1 MSLMK
6 KTIAVFFGGK
16 SPEHDI
22 SIITALSSVIKP
34 LELTKNYQV
43 VPVYITKTGKWVSG
57 DIFKDISIYRTKKI
71 VEIEAKTKAAVVSF
85 DGGLTI
91 NKQRID
97 VAFPAMHGAYGEDG
111 SLMGLLRMAGIPFVG
126 ADMDASVIA
135 MDKVLAKQI
144 AFSNDIPVSK
154 FVFLTNEDVTTN
166 LESEV
171 QRITE
176 ELKFPLFV
184 KPAHLGSSI
193 GISKVVNDEELA
205 NALEVAAYYDEKI
218 IVEEGVE
225 NLIEV
230 TIPMMGNDVV
240 TAALIERP
248 LTQSDDFFDFNT
260 KYING
265 GGGKKSGG
273 KQSGASGAQGYSELP
288 AKLRDD
294 LSVRAL
300 EVAAAVYKAIGAT
313 GMARVDL
320 LIDSK
325 TDTVYFNEV
334 NPLPGSLYSHNWR
347 LAGVSPMQLVE
358 KFIVLAE
365 ERFAAKQK
373 LNSTF
378 ASNFLEQF

>member
-1 MSLMK
+1 MK
-6 KTIAVFFGGK
+6 KTVAVFFGGK

-22 SIITALSSVIKP
+22 SIITALASVIKP
-34 LELTKNYQV
+34 LELTKKFNIL
-43 VPVYITKTGKWVSG
+43 PVYITKTGKWVSG
-57 DIFKDISIYRTKKI
+57 DIFKNIEIYRTKKI
-71 VEIEAKTKAAVVSF
+71 DEIVAKTKAAHVTF
-85 DGGLTI
+85 DGGFAI

-144 AFSNDIPVSK
+144 AFSNGIPVSK
-154 FVFLTNEDVTTN
+154 FTFLTGEDVRTN
-166 LESEV
+166 LQTQVE
-171 QRITE
+171 RITN
-176 ELKFPLFV
+176 ELAFPIFV

-193 GISKVVNDEELA
+193 GISKVADNDELA

-230 TIPMMGNDVV
+230 TVPMMGNDIL

-265 GGGKKSGG
+265 GGKKSGG
-273 KQSGASGAQGYSELP
+273 KQSGAQGYSELP
-288 AKLRDD
+288 AKLPGD
-294 LSVRAL
+294 LSERSLA
-300 EVAAAVYKAIGAT
+300 VAAAVYKAIGAT
-313 GMARVDL
+313 GMSRIDL
-320 LIDSK
+320 LIDSV

-347 LAGVSPMQLVE
+347 MAGVSPMQLVE
-358 KFIVLAE
+358 KFIILAE
-365 ERFAAKQK
+365 ERYAAQQK

-378 ASNFLEQF
+378 SSNFLDQF

>member
-1 MSLMK
+1 MK

>member
-57 DIFKDISIYRTKKI
+57 DIFKNIDIYRTKKI

-265 GGGKKSGG
+265 GGKKSGG

>member
-57 DIFKDISIYRTKKI
+57 DIFKNIDIYRTKKI
-71 VEIEAKTKAAVVSF
+71 VEIEAKTKAAVVTF

-248 LTQSDDFFDFNT
+248 LTQSDDFFDFDT
-260 KYING
+260 KYIN

-378 ASNFLEQF
+378 TSNFLEQF

>member
-1 MSLMK
+1 
-6 KTIAVFFGGK
+6 
-16 SPEHDI
+16 
-22 SIITALSSVIKP
+22 
-34 LELTKNYQV
+34 
-43 VPVYITKTGKWVSG
+43 
-57 DIFKDISIYRTKKI
+57 
-71 VEIEAKTKAAVVSF
+71 
-85 DGGLTI
+85 
-91 NKQRID
+91 
-97 VAFPAMHGAYGEDG
+97 
-111 SLMGLLRMAGIPFVG
+111 
-126 ADMDASVIA
+126 MDASVIA

-248 LTQSDDFFDFNT
+248 LTQSDDFFDFDT
-260 KYING
+260 KYIN

-365 ERFAAKQK
+365 ERFEAKQK

-378 ASNFLEQF
+378 TSNFLEQF

>member
-1 MSLMK
+1 MK
-6 KTIAVFFGGK
+6 KTVAVFFGGK

-57 DIFKDISIYRTKKI
+57 DIFKNIDIYRTKKI
-71 VEIEAKTKAAVVSF
+71 VEIEAKTKAAIVTF

-97 VAFPAMHGAYGEDG
+97 VAFPAMHGANGEDG

-144 AFSNDIPVSK
+144 AFANEIPVSK
-154 FVFLTNEDVTTN
+154 FVFLTNQDVTTN
-166 LESEV
+166 LDEEV

-193 GISKVVNDEELA
+193 GISKVADKEELA

-230 TIPMMGNDVV
+230 TIPMMGNDVI

-265 GGGKKSGG
+265 GGKKSGG
-273 KQSGASGAQGYSELP
+273 KHSSSGAQGYSEVP
-288 AKLRDD
+288 AKLPDD

-313 GMARVDL
+313 GMSRVDL
-320 LIDSK
+320 LIDSV
-325 TDTVYFNEV
+325 TNVVYFNEV

-365 ERFAAKQK
+365 ERFEAKQK

>member
-1 MSLMK
+1 MK
-6 KTIAVFFGGK
+6 KTVAVFFGGK

-34 LELTKNYQV
+34 LELTKKYTV
-43 VPVYITKTGKWVSG
+43 VPVYITKNGKWVSG
-57 DIFKDISIYRTKKI
+57 DIFKNIEIYRTKKI
-71 VEIEAKTKAAVVSF
+71 DEIASKTKASQITF
-85 DGGLTI
+85 DGGFAI

-144 AFSNDIPVSK
+144 AFSNNIPVSK
-154 FVFLTNEDVTTN
+154 FTFLTGEDVASG
-166 LESEV
+166 LDGQV
-171 QRITE
+171 DRIMN
-176 ELKFPLFV
+176 ELSFPLFV

-193 GISKVVNDEELA
+193 GISKVADKDELA

-230 TIPMMGNDVV
+230 TVPMMGNDIL

-265 GGGKKSGG
+265 GGKKSGG
-273 KQSGASGAQGYSELP
+273 KQSGAQGYSELP
-288 AKLRDD
+288 AKLPGD
-294 LSVRAL
+294 LSERSLA
-300 EVAAAVYKAIGAT
+300 VAAAVYKAIGAT
-313 GMARVDL
+313 GMSRIDL
-320 LIDSK
+320 LIDSV

-347 LAGVSPMQLVE
+347 MAGISPMQLVE

-365 ERFAAKQK
+365 DRFEAKQK

-378 ASNFLEQF
+378 SSNFLEQF

>member
-57 DIFKDISIYRTKKI
+57 DIFKNIDIYRTKKI
-71 VEIEAKTKAAVVSF
+71 VEIEAKTKAAVVTF

-91 NKQRID
+91 NKERID

-248 LTQSDDFFDFNT
+248 LTQSDDFFDFDT
-260 KYING
+260 KYINS
-265 GGGKKSGG
+265 GGKKSGG

-365 ERFAAKQK
+365 ERFEAKQK

-378 ASNFLEQF
+378 TSNFLEQF

>member
-1 MSLMK
+1 MK

-57 DIFKDISIYRTKKI
+57 DVFKNIEIYRTKKI
-71 VEIEAKTKAAVVSF
+71 EDIAQKTKAAQVTF

-91 NKQRID
+91 DKRRID

-144 AFSNDIPVSK
+144 AFSNNIPVSK
-154 FVFLTNEDVTTN
+154 FVFLTDEDLKKN
-166 LESEV
+166 PEGEV
-171 QRITE
+171 ERITS

-193 GISKVVNDEELA
+193 GISKVTTKDELA

-230 TIPMMGNDVV
+230 TVPIMGNDVV
-240 TAALIERP
+240 TTALIERP

-265 GGGKKSGG
+265 GGKKSGG
-273 KQSGASGAQGYSELP
+273 KKSGAQGYSELP

-294 LSVRAL
+294 LSTRAL
-300 EVAAAVYKAIGAT
+300 EVAVAVYKAIGAT
-313 GMARVDL
+313 GMARIDL
-320 LIDSK
+320 LIDSV

-347 LAGVSPMQLVE
+347 MAGISPMQLVE

-365 ERFAAKQK
+365 ERHAAKQK

-378 ASNFLEQF
+378 TSNFLEQF

>member
-1 MSLMK
+1 MSSMK

-34 LELTKNYQV
+34 LELTKNYTV
-43 VPVYITKTGKWVSG
+43 VPVYITKAGKWVSG
-57 DIFKDISIYRTKKI
+57 DVFKNIEIYRTKKI
-71 VEIEAKTKAAVVSF
+71 ETIAQKTKAAEVTF

-126 ADMDASVIA
+126 SDMDASVIA

-154 FVFLTNEDVTTN
+154 FVFLTGEDVASHLAT
-166 LESEV
+166 EV
-171 QRITE
+171 ERITG
-176 ELKFPLFV
+176 ELSFPLFV

-193 GISKVVNDEELA
+193 GISKVTDKDELA

-230 TIPMMGNDVV
+230 TVPVMGN
-240 TAALIERP
+240 TEITTALIERP

-265 GGGKKSGG
+265 GGGKKTGA
-273 KQSGASGAQGYSELP
+273 KQSGAQGYSELP

-294 LSVRAL
+294 LSTRSL
-300 EVAAAVYKAIGAT
+300 EVAVAVYKAIGAT

-320 LIDSK
+320 LIDSV

-347 LAGVSPMQLVE
+347 LAGISPMQLVE

-365 ERFAAKQK
+365 ERFEAKQK

-378 ASNFLEQF
+378 SSNFLEQF

>member
-265 GGGKKSGG
+265 GGKKSGG